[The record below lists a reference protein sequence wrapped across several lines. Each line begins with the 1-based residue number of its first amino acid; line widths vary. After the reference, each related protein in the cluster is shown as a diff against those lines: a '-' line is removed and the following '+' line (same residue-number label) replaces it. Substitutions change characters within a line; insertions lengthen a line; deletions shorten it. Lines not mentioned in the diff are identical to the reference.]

1 MFFFFGRSGRPF
13 FDDEEDQTRF
23 FGSSNDGMNP
33 IFQDCS
39 SLKIFPIDFVFLAYK
54 KKREQAIKRTAS
66 LLWCVDI
73 KGKTTTTMTP
83 AEARGGETRR
93 WWNGVATPALQTF
106 RAVDSAASIQSGRR
120 IRLSNGKSIR
130 GPGIISLA
138 LSLLFIFS
146 LFFLLFFLLFILQE
160 RKPNQ
165 KKTGKGKRTGSVK
178 INDQSMKLIAR
189 LIR

>member
-138 LSLLFIFS
+138 LSLLFIFP
-146 LFFLLFFLLFILQE
+146 FFFCCSFC
-160 RKPNQ
+160 RKENQ
-165 KKTGKGKRTGSVK
+165 TKKKTGKGKRTGSVK